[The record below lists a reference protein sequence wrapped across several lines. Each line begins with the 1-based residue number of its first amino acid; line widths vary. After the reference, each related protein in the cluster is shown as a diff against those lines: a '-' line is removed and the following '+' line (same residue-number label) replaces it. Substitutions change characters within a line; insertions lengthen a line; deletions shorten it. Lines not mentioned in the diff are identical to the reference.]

1 MYSMRSQ
8 LYRLLLFVFVLPTLS
23 FGQHDWHKIKISLD
37 GKTMRDLQQTGLAF
51 DHGQYVPGVSFT
63 GDFSHLEME
72 KLESSGFKFEIVANK
87 ILIQPRTPVSCDS
100 IPDGAH
106 FSNYPVIILTAP

>member
-1 MYSMRSQ
+1 MRSQ

-37 GKTMRDLQQTGLAF
+37 GKSMRDLQQTGLAF

-87 ILIQPRTPVSCDS
+87 ILRVFRLFPRGSGERGQRYAGTHSPTSV
-100 IPDGAH
+100 
-106 FSNYPVIILTAP
+106 